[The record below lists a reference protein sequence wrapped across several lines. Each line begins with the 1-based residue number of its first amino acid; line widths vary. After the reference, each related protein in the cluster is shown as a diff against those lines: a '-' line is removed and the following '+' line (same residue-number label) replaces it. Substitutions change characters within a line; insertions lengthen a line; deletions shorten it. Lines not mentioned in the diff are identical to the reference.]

1 MSATT
6 LSPAAAG
13 AANARGVPVLR
24 GAGRI
29 IERNL
34 FIYRHTW
41 YLLLAEIFEPVLYL
55 LSVGVGIGELIRHTG
70 TLTQGVPYSSYV
82 APALLATAAMN
93 GAMNE
98 TTFSMFTKLKML
110 RTYESVM
117 TTPVTA
123 RHIAIGEAL
132 WALIRGTIVTCG
144 FLVVVSLLGLARSPE
159 ILLVI
164 PGAAVIGFAFSCLG
178 LLVVTWIRTWQDF
191 QFIQLAML
199 PMFLFATTFY
209 PLSVYP
215 RPVQVF
221 VECLPLYQSITL
233 VRDPALGHVG
243 TQMLLPLGYLLLLGA
258 VSLWWSTRRI
268 ERTLVG

>member
-1 MSATT
+1 MPATT

-13 AANARGVPVLR
+13 AAIPRDLPLLR

-29 IERNL
+29 IVRNL

-41 YLLLAEIFEPVLYL
+41 YLLVAEIFEPVLYL
-55 LSVGVGIGELIRHTG
+55 LSVGVGIGELLRHTG
-70 TLTQGVPYSSYV
+70 SLTQGVPYASYV

-98 TTFSMFTKLKML
+98 TTFAMFTKLRLL
-110 RTYESVM
+110 RIYDSIM

-123 RHIAIGEAL
+123 RHIAVGEAL
-132 WALIRGTIVTCG
+132 WAVLRGTLITIG
-144 FLVVVSLLGLARSPE
+144 FLIVVSILGLDRSAG

-164 PGAAVIGFAFSCLG
+164 PGAAIIGLAFSCLG

-215 RPVQVF
+215 RGIQF
-221 VECLPLYQSITL
+221 AVECLPLYQSIQL
-233 VRDPALGHVG
+233 IRDPALGDVG
-243 TQMLLPLGYLLLLGA
+243 PQLLLPLGYLLVLGA
-258 VSLWWSTRRI
+258 ASLWWATGRI
-268 ERTLVG
+268 ERVLIG

>member
-1 MSATT
+1 VSATT
-6 LSPAAAG
+6 LSPAAG
-13 AANARGVPVLR
+13 AAIPRGVPVLR

-29 IERNL
+29 VARNL

-41 YLLLAEIFEPVLYL
+41 YLLVAEIFEPVLYL

-70 TLTQGVPYSSYV
+70 SLTQGVPYASYV

-98 TTFSMFTKLKML
+98 TTFAMYTKLKVL
-110 RTYESVM
+110 RTYDSIV

-123 RHIAIGEAL
+123 RHIAVGEAL
-132 WALIRGTIVTCG
+132 WAILRGTLITVG
-144 FLVVVSLLGLARSPE
+144 FLIVVSVLGLARSAE
-159 ILLVI
+159 ILLVV
-164 PGAAVIGFAFSCLG
+164 PGAAIIGFAFSCLG
-178 LLVVTWIRTWQDF
+178 LLVVTWIRNWQDL

-215 RPVQVF
+215 RPVALV
-221 VECLPLYQSITL
+221 VECLPLYQSIQL
-233 VRDPALGHVG
+233 VRGPALGQVDP
-243 TQMLLPLGYLLLLGA
+243 QLLIPLGYLLLLGA
-258 VSLWWSTRRI
+258 VSLCWSTRRI
-268 ERTLVG
+268 ERTLLG

>member
-1 MSATT
+1 VSATT

-13 AANARGVPVLR
+13 AAIPRGLPVLR

-29 IERNL
+29 VVRNL

-41 YLLLAEIFEPVLYL
+41 YLLVAEIFEPVLYL
-55 LSVGVGIGELIRHTG
+55 LSVGVGIGELIRPTG
-70 TLTQGVPYSSYV
+70 GLTQGVPYASYV

-98 TTFSMFTKLKML
+98 TTFAMFTKLRLL
-110 RTYESVM
+110 RTYDSIM
-117 TTPVTA
+117 TTPITA
-123 RHIAIGEAL
+123 RHIAVGEAL
-132 WALIRGTIVTCG
+132 WAILRGTLITCG
-144 FLVVVSLLGLARSPE
+144 FLIVVGILGLARSAE
-159 ILLVI
+159 IVLVV
-164 PGAAVIGFAFSCLG
+164 PGAAIIGFTFSCLG
-178 LLVVTWIRTWQDF
+178 LLVVTWIRNWQDF

-215 RPVQVF
+215 RGIQFV
-221 VECLPLYQSITL
+221 VECLPLYQSIQL

-243 TQMLLPLGYLLLLGA
+243 PQLLIPLGYLLLLGT
-258 VSLWWSTRRI
+258 VCLWWSTRRI
-268 ERTLVG
+268 ERTLIG